1 MTMALHFQRLLQT
14 QLNDE
19 DALTVLAPG
28 LGLRFLLADLLRRY
42 CDPAHFVVV
51 VNATAEEED
60 FLVRHLALEDVQPL
74 PLVINNEV
82 AVADRSETTREQ
94 NGRAPARASRA
105 DLEHGALA
113 TARAAPPRP
122 LPASSQRH
130 RVRQRRRRVCD
141 VAHPG
146 RRHAHQP
153 LSNEQPHRADCV
165 PRGAVRAR
173 GCAVALAPP
182 LRIANASGGGTGPP
196 SVGLA
201 GVRARPRSVTEY
213 SAEALVVRHYRQA
226 TRAGFIKAVSEDP
239 QELVSGFAHLEKT
252 LRTLFLS
259 RVHLWPRYGALPH
272 RLDAHG
278 RHAHGSGR
286 TPAWTPRPPA
296 STLTSRRRW
305 TVRRSTCSR

>member
-1 MTMALHFQRLLQT
+1 MKRTVPLT
-14 QLNDE
+14 EEQLIE
-19 DALTVLAPG
+19 LGDALTVLAPG

-113 TARAAPPRP
+113 TARAAPPAPFPRP
-122 LPASSQRH
+122 HSVTVYANGGVVFVTSRILVVDMLTNRFPTSSLTGLI
-130 RVRQRRRRVCD
+130 VCHAERYERE
-141 VAHPG
+141 VAP
-146 RRHAHQP
+146 
-153 LSNEQPHRADCV
+153 S
-165 PRGAVRAR
+165 
-173 GCAVALAPP
+173 P
-182 LRIANASGGGTGPP
+182 LRLANASGGGTGPP

>member
-1 MTMALHFQRLLQT
+1 MALHFQRLLQT

-113 TARAAPPRP
+113 TARAAPPPPPPVYANGGVVFVTSRILVVDMLTNRFPTSSLTGLIVCHAERYEREVAPSPLRRP
-122 LPASSQRH
+122 CALPTPAA
-130 RVRQRRRRVCD
+130 VG
-141 VAHPG
+141 PG
-146 RRHAHQP
+146 RRP
-153 LSNEQPHRADCV
+153 WGLRAS
-165 PRGAVRAR
+165 ALVRA
-173 GCAVALAPP
+173 A
-182 LRIANASGGGTGPP
+182 
-196 SVGLA
+196 
-201 GVRARPRSVTEY
+201 
-213 SAEALVVRHYRQA
+213 
-226 TRAGFIKAVSEDP
+226 
-239 QELVSGFAHLEKT
+239 
-252 LRTLFLS
+252 
-259 RVHLWPRYGALPH
+259 
-272 RLDAHG
+272 
-278 RHAHGSGR
+278 
-286 TPAWTPRPPA
+286 
-296 STLTSRRRW
+296 
-305 TVRRSTCSR
+305 